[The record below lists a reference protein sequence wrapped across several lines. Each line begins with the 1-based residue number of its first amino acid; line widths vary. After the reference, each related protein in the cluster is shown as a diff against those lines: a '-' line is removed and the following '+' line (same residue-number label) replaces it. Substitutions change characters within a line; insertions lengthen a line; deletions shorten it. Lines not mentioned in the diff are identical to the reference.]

1 MSRHRTVVVGG
12 GISGLVC
19 ALELERAGHEV
30 VLLEKEDG
38 VGGRVRTTVVDGY
51 TLDQGF
57 QVLFTA
63 YPVLC
68 GHLDL
73 GALAL
78 REFLPAARV
87 VTPAANGAKGAKSAK
102 GGAGGVGASAA
113 PRFSLIGDVVQNPSL
128 LFDTVAAR
136 HVSTADKLRLLALRV
151 FATSLSVDACFA
163 PRFDRVSTREFLVRR
178 GLSREA
184 VECFFAPFY
193 GGILLDRSLAASAS
207 VLLFT
212 FKMLAE
218 GRAAVPARGIQAI
231 PAQLAARLTPG
242 AVRTGSAVVALEVAD
257 GRVHGVRLESGE
269 RIEASDIVVAAE
281 PPAAASLAATAG
293 VRIAMPQGALRCT
306 TVYFSAS
313 EPPLP
318 GKALW
323 LNTERNATISHAVTL
338 TEVAPEYAPAGRH
351 LLAAT
356 AVSKATEQ
364 EDATLVAS
372 ALKELRRLRGGALPE
387 LELIAVCHV
396 PYAQY
401 PQPPRFR
408 ERRPAVSTSVSGLW
422 VGGEALHS
430 SSLEGAARGG
440 REAAQAV
447 IAARRSSAAP

>member
-38 VGGRVRTTVVDGY
+38 IGGRVRTMVVDGY

-87 VTPAANGAKGAKSAK
+87 VTPAANGAKGRS
-102 GGAGGVGASAA
+102 GGGGASAA
-113 PRFSLIGDVVQNPSL
+113 PRFSLIGDVVQSPSL
-128 LFDTVAAR
+128 LLDAVAAR
-136 HVSTADKLRLLALRV
+136 HVSMADKLRLLALRLL
-151 FATSLSVDACFA
+151 ATSLSVDACFA
-163 PRFDRVSTREFLVRR
+163 PRFNRVSTREFLVRR

-193 GGILLDRSLAASAS
+193 GGILLDRSLATSAS

-218 GRAAVPARGIQAI
+218 GRTAVPAKGMQAI
-231 PAQLAARLTPG
+231 PAQLASRLTPG

-269 RIEASDIVVAAE
+269 RIEASDVVVAAE

-323 LNTERNATISHAVTL
+323 LNAERNATISHAVTL

-356 AVSKATEQ
+356 AVGKATEQ

-387 LELIAVCHV
+387 LELLAVCHV

-408 ERRPAVSTSVSGLW
+408 EHRPAVSTPISGLW
-422 VGGEALHS
+422 IGGEALHS

-440 REAAQAV
+440 RDAAQAV
-447 IAARRSSAAP
+447 VGARRTSAPTQRPAAG